1 MGWLNLEGMYWQQ
14 KSNTSSDRYMSI
26 HSHFGKTQSRRD
38 DLESIGYVLIY
49 FAKGRLPWQ
58 GIKTGNNIK
67 EKYRKIRDS
76 KMKTPVHVLCEGLPA
91 QFQARGLFPHLSHL
105 LWGPML

>member
-1 MGWLNLEGMYWQQ
+1 
-14 KSNTSSDRYMSI
+14 MSV

-58 GIKTGNNIK
+58 GIKTGNNVK
-67 EKYRKIRDS
+67 EKYKKIRDS
-76 KMKTPVHVLCEGLPA
+76 KMKTPVHVLCEGLPQQFRCHFHQHIYTKLLHA
-91 QFQARGLFPHLSHL
+91 QILKA
-105 LWGPML
+105 